1 MRVQPFV
8 SSALLLLSISTAIAG
23 PVSNPDAKKKQ
34 PSKGTRES
42 NPSKAVADTV
52 SSDDPATWD
61 YNSPFDGK
69 DGKPHA
75 GPFVETNAERGR
87 KKSSKNGGG
96 SKQEDEE
103 DDTFSEDTE
112 HIAPDGTK
120 IPHSND
126 GVMDDKN
133 RSGPKEGTTGTEGGV
148 SAKSKGKDT
157 STNRKPDSPKELPPL
172 PHSEQTKIPGQ
183 DDQPEDSDDEKK
195 GSKVLEKPDDL
206 PESPHSISSGKSDKS
221 RGPDL
226 STKSGSSRSP
236 DTKIPSKE
244 AGNEIIHPSDSFF
257 LSLTMIIFSEIGDK
271 TFLVAALMAMR
282 HPRMLVFSAAFSA
295 LAVMTVLSAVLGHAV
310 PTLLPAHFTS
320 ALASILF
327 FVFGFKMMVEARN
340 MSPDEN
346 VSHEM
351 KEVEMELEEKEHEQL
366 RMGRGRSGI
375 SAYALESGHG
385 GLPRKSRSS
394 NHMLPSPES
403 LSSSSSRDNSPS
415 RANTLANTM
424 SGVRNLFSFLLSP
437 AWVQT
442 FVMTFLGEWG
452 DRSQIAT
459 IAMAA
464 GADYWWVTCGAVIG
478 HALCTA
484 GAVIGGRAIAGK
496 VSIRVVTFGGA
507 ICFVIFGLLYLFES
521 IY

>member
-96 SKQEDEE
+96 SKKEDEE

-195 GSKVLEKPDDL
+195 GSKVLEVGWTFNHVSL
-206 PESPHSISSGKSDKS
+206 CHS
-221 RGPDL
+221 
-226 STKSGSSRSP
+226 
-236 DTKIPSKE
+236 
-244 AGNEIIHPSDSFF
+244 
-257 LSLTMIIFSEIGDK
+257 
-271 TFLVAALMAMR
+271 
-282 HPRMLVFSAAFSA
+282 
-295 LAVMTVLSAVLGHAV
+295 
-310 PTLLPAHFTS
+310 
-320 ALASILF
+320 
-327 FVFGFKMMVEARN
+327 
-340 MSPDEN
+340 
-346 VSHEM
+346 
-351 KEVEMELEEKEHEQL
+351 
-366 RMGRGRSGI
+366 
-375 SAYALESGHG
+375 
-385 GLPRKSRSS
+385 
-394 NHMLPSPES
+394 
-403 LSSSSSRDNSPS
+403 
-415 RANTLANTM
+415 
-424 SGVRNLFSFLLSP
+424 
-437 AWVQT
+437 
-442 FVMTFLGEWG
+442 
-452 DRSQIAT
+452 
-459 IAMAA
+459 
-464 GADYWWVTCGAVIG
+464 
-478 HALCTA
+478 
-484 GAVIGGRAIAGK
+484 
-496 VSIRVVTFGGA
+496 
-507 ICFVIFGLLYLFES
+507 CFVLTFSLIVET
-521 IY
+521 

>member
-8 SSALLLLSISTAIAG
+8 SSALLLLSVSTAIAG
-23 PVSNPDAKKKQ
+23 PVSNPDAKKKP
-34 PSKGTRES
+34 PSKHSPES
-42 NPSKAVADTV
+42 DSTKTVAEALATDNPQ
-52 SSDDPATWD
+52 TWD
-61 YNSPFDGK
+61 FSGPFDGK

-75 GPFVETNAERGR
+75 GPFVETSAERDR
-87 KKSSKNGGG
+87 KKSQNG
-96 SKQEDEE
+96 SKMKDEE
-103 DDTFSEDTE
+103 DDTFSENTE

-148 SAKSKGKDT
+148 SEKSKGKDT
-157 STNRKPDSPKELPPL
+157 SGDRKPDPPKEAPPL
-172 PHSEQTKIPGQ
+172 PHSEQKKIPGQ
-183 DDQPEDSDDEKK
+183 DDQTENYEDDKK
-195 GSKVLEKPDDL
+195 GSTVLEKPDDL
-206 PESPHSISSGKSDKS
+206 PESPHSISSGKSDKPL
-221 RGPDL
+221 GPGI
-226 STKSGSSRSP
+226 STKPGSPQSP
-236 DTKIPSKE
+236 GTKTPTG
-244 AGNEIIHPSDSFF
+244 AHNNEFIHPSDSFF

-295 LAVMTVLSAVLGHAV
+295 LAVMTVLSAILGHAV
-310 PTLLPAHFTS
+310 PTILPAHFTS
-320 ALASILF
+320 ALASVLF
-327 FVFGFKMMVEARN
+327 FVFGCKMMLEARN
-340 MSPDEN
+340 MAPDEN
-346 VSHEM
+346 VSQEM
-351 KEVEMELEEKEHEQL
+351 KEVEMELEEKEHEQR
-366 RMGRGRSGI
+366 RMGRNRSGI

-394 NHMLPSPES
+394 NHILPSPES

-415 RANTLANTM
+415 RSNTLANVT
-424 SGVRNLFSFLLSP
+424 SGVSNLFSFLLSP

-478 HALCTA
+478 HGLCTA

-507 ICFVIFGLLYLFES
+507 VTFLIFGLLYLFES